1 MVLDYVGLEFK
12 NKYDDV
18 ELIVIST
25 AFDHFNYDDFIIAVV
40 ITAVLYSVL
49 ILTSFVIAGAKG

>member
-25 AFDHFNYDDFIIAVV
+25 AL
-40 ITAVLYSVL
+40 T
-49 ILTSFVIAGAKG
+49 ILTMMTSLLLLS